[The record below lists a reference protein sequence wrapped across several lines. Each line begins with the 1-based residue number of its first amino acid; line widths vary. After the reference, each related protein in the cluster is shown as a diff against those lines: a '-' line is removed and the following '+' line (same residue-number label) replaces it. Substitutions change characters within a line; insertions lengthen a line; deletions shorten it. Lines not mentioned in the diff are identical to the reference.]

1 MPTSVATVSTSIE
14 ISKGAASKIILGSRA
29 SFIEVKSIDRKITLS
44 STGKQGTPG
53 AGFPGG
59 GLTRQ
64 VLTKATDISFD
75 TLWTYDWS
83 ILKDNVKYISATPTL
98 VTGGRVFTG
107 IVTGLG
113 TVYRYITNDKT
124 GLYPTE
130 DSFYS
135 GFTGGVLD
143 GLLATR
149 G

>member
-1 MPTSVATVSTSIE
+1 MPTSVATVNTSITL
-14 ISKGAASKIILGSRA
+14 SKGEASKIIVGARA
-29 SFIEVKSIDRKITLS
+29 SYIEVTAVNRKITLS

-83 ILKDNVKYISATPTL
+83 SLKDNVKYISATPTL
-98 VTGGRVFTG
+98 ITGGRVFTG
-107 IVTGLG
+107 VVAGVG
-113 TVYRYITNDKT
+113 AVYRYITNDKT

-130 DSFYS
+130 DSFYK